1 MSDEVTVSREKQSN
15 PIRRLLRPIRGWL
28 VVAVM
33 MAAAGAMLTLV
44 PLAGIAHIATLML
57 GGSEAGTSTAYMEAS
72 VRGELWWTAIISLV
86 CLFLGLALVTLSE
99 FLVHL
104 ADNRLTRHLRQSLAK
119 RLAQVPLGWFTTRA
133 SGEVKQVIQDDI
145 GALHELTAHYYT
157 TLGRCAGAIGI
168 SVLYLFLLDWRMAI
182 LSLLP
187 FPFYYLIFGSAKKS
201 ISEERMRDFV
211 AGQTMINNAVVEFI
225 NGIPVVKAFG
235 ASGKAHSRYRE
246 AVDEFLRAFLNFTQP
261 LVAPLANANALI
273 APVTVLGMVLMSGTL
288 FVLLGWID
296 PLTVLPFALVA
307 PGISAPL
314 MLLGFLEHGVANAT
328 GAAQRVQALLET
340 PTLEQPSPEERQH
353 PASTEVRFEEVGYAY
368 DGQNRVIS
376 NVSFTLEPGTV
387 TAVVG
392 ASGAGKSTLARL
404 LLRFFDPSEGRITLG
419 GADMRHIESLELYR
433 HIGFVL
439 QEVRLIH
446 ASLRENI
453 ALGRPSASEEEIEAA
468 ARAANIHERILELP
482 RGYDSVIGE
491 DALLSGGEEQ
501 RVSIARAVLLDPPLL
516 VLDEATA
523 AADAESEAAVQEA
536 LSRFARRRTLVVI
549 AHRLDTVMHADRI
562 IVIEDGS
569 ILEQGDHAGLLA
581 RNGRY
586 AQLWRSGGYESR
598 EQQAV
603 QA

>member
-1 MSDEVTVSREKQSN
+1 MTGSSDK
-15 PIRRLLRPIRGWL
+15 PIRRLLQPIRGRL
-28 VVAVM
+28 IVATV

-44 PLAGIAHIATLML
+44 PLVGIAHIATLVL
-57 GGSEAGTSTAYMEAS
+57 GGGGIETVTPAMNVS
-72 VRGELWWTAIISLV
+72 VRSGLWWTAAISLA

-104 ADNRLTRHLRQSLAK
+104 ADNRLTHHLRRSLAQ
-119 RLAQVPLGWFTTRA
+119 RLARVPLGWFTARA
-133 SGEVKQVIQDDI
+133 SGEVKQAIQDDI

-157 TLGRCAGAIGI
+157 ALGRCVGAIGG
-168 SVLYLFLLDWRMAI
+168 SVLYLFWLDWRLAI

-187 FPFYYLIFGSAKKS
+187 FPFYYVIFGAAKKA

-211 AGQTMINNAVVEFI
+211 AGQTLINNAVVEFI
-225 NGIPVVKAFG
+225 SGIPVVKAFG
-235 ASGKAHSRYRE
+235 ASGKAHGRYRE

-273 APVTVLGMVLMSGTL
+273 APVTVLGVVLVSGTL
-288 FVLLGWID
+288 FVFLGWID
-296 PLTVLPFALVA
+296 LVAVLPFALVA

-340 PTLEQPSPEERQH
+340 PPLEQPSPEERQH
-353 PASTEVRFEEVGYAY
+353 PASAEVHFEEVGYAY
-368 DGQNRVIS
+368 DGEHRVIS

-387 TAVVG
+387 TAIVG
-392 ASGAGKSTLARL
+392 ASGAGKSTLGRL

-419 GADMRHIESLELYR
+419 GADLRHIESLELYR

-439 QEVRLIH
+439 QDVRLIH

-453 ALGRPSASEEEIEAA
+453 ALGKPSASQEEVEAA
-468 ARAANIHERILELP
+468 ARAANIHERILDLP
-482 RGYDSVIGE
+482 RGYESVIGE

-536 LSRFARRRTLVVI
+536 LSRFARGRTLLVI
-549 AHRLDTVMHADRI
+549 AHRLDTVMHADQI
-562 IVIEDGS
+562 IVIENGS

-581 RNGRY
+581 RDERY
-586 AQLWRSGGYESR
+586 AQLWRSGRYEGLDDKNQG
-598 EQQAV
+598 QQAA
-603 QA
+603 QT